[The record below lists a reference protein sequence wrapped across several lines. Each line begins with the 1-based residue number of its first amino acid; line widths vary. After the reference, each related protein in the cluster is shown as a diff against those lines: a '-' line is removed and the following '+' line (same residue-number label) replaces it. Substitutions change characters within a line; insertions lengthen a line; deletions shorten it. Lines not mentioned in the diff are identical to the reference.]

1 MPEKEIHRKQIIYP
15 FCIPQPPV
23 ACVILNE
30 AGQIVTCGTLK
41 KGFCKETL
49 KLSRRRLPA
58 GTYLVKPIT
67 LRTIYKYDIFRRR
80 YMIERQEVPERL
92 LKVKNPLEDTYS
104 LPMKTK
110 VF

>member
-1 MPEKEIHRKQIIYP
+1 MPEKAIRRKEIIYP
-15 FCIPQPPV
+15 FNIPQPQV

-49 KLSRRRLPA
+49 KLSRRLPA
-58 GTYLVKPIT
+58 GTYLVKALT
-67 LRTIYKYDIFRRR
+67 LRAIYKYDIFRRR
-80 YMIERQEVPERL
+80 YMVEWQEVPERL